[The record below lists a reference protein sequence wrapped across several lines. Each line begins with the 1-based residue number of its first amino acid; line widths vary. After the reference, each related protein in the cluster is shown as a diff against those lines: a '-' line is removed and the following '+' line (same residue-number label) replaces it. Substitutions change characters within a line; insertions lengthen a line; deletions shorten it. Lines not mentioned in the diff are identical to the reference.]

1 MKTEVKKTDEAK
13 VELFV
18 EVNGDI
24 VKESFENAFREIG
37 EKAKVK
43 GFRQGHV
50 PKDIL
55 EKNFSSDVHELVLNK
70 LIPEVYN
77 SAVDKEGIDVINMP
91 DISEVKLDRNT
102 LSFKAVVEVSPQ
114 IKVNEYKKIKIN
126 YKSIEVSAD
135 DLKRYMDALKESR
148 KADSIDDNFAK
159 GLGYPNLSEF
169 EKVVERQIFIQKEN
183 LQRQKIE
190 NEVISIISK
199 GVEVKLPQSL
209 VNRQLQELLRQ
220 AKLDLALK
228 GIPRDK
234 IEEQEKRL
242 TDDLKEEAKKQVE
255 VYLILSEIAKREN
268 IPVDDHMPRRVI
280 EMLFKEADW
289 TFV

>member
-1 MKTEVKKTDEAK
+1 MKTELKKIDGAK
-13 VELFV
+13 VELYV
-18 EVNGDI
+18 EVSGDI
-24 VKESFENAFREIG
+24 VKESFEKAFREIG
-37 EKAKVK
+37 EKAKIK

-50 PKDIL
+50 PRDIL
-55 EKNFSSDVHELVLNK
+55 EKEFSSNAHELVLNK

-77 SAVDKEGIDVINMP
+77 SAVDKEKVDVIDMP
-91 DISEVKLDRNT
+91 NISEVKLDRNT
-102 LSFKAVVEVSPQ
+102 LSFKATVEINP
-114 IKVNEYKKIKIN
+114 EIKIN
-126 YKSIEVSAD
+126 NYKKLKISYKSIEVSPD
-135 DLKRYMDALKESR
+135 DLKRYLDALKESR
-148 KADSIDDNFAK
+148 KADNVDDNFAK
-159 GLGYPNLSEF
+159 GLGYPNLTEF

-190 NEVISIISK
+190 NEVINDVSK

-228 GIPRDK
+228 GVPRDK
-234 IEEQEKRL
+234 IEEQEKNMTEEL
-242 TDDLKEEAKKQVE
+242 SGEAKKQVE

-280 EMLFKEADW
+280 ELLFREADW
-289 TFV
+289 E